1 MSFSPAWVVFTVL
14 GIGLALWMTSIQ
26 WRARGGH
33 KGDLWAIT
41 VVGLPAAVV
50 GGRLGHLLS
59 APETYFGPDGSPLRA
74 LALWDG
80 GFSFWGATILG
91 FLSVWL
97 LTRFQGIR
105 FRPLLDSVAPGLIL
119 GHVAGAFS
127 DWFDGRL
134 ERVTVLTESVWN
146 LIACVVLIIV
156 SKRLRLGYG
165 QVFALYLCLF
175 GLGRILLEALRVGT
189 PAAENARLLLGLP
202 FNVWTAILAL
212 LIGLCWLVVSRLRHR
227 THETGVYMHGSRTLL
242 RRHRRGKHTFE
253 INAPNIAEAAANS
266 GAPLPSVARVA
277 DPDDRNGRRGA
288 PTPPPPASSTDAS
301 PNKAPNGDLAA
312 AGDNADDSE
321 FDDEPGI
328 DLSGRHSFGF
338 FGAVTSAISIVPDV
352 RGNSAPASHEENPQ
366 TSNK

>member
-1 MSFSPAWVVFTVL
+1 MSFSPAWVIFTIL
-14 GIGLALWMTSIQ
+14 GIGLAVWMTSIQ

-33 KGDLWAIT
+33 RGDLWAIA
-41 VVGLPAAVV
+41 VVGLPAAVI
-50 GGRLGHLLS
+50 GGRLGHLIS
-59 APETYFGPDGSPLRA
+59 ASDTYFGPDGSPLRA

-80 GFSFWGATILG
+80 GFSFWGASILG
-91 FLSVWL
+91 FFAVWL

-105 FRPLLDSVAPGLIL
+105 FRPLLDSAAPGLIL

-134 ERVTVLTESVWN
+134 ELVMVVTESAWN

-175 GLGRILLEALRVGT
+175 GLGRVLLEALRIGT
-189 PAAENARLLLGLP
+189 PAAEDARLLLGLP
-202 FNVWTAILAL
+202 LNLWTAILAL
-212 LIGLCWLVVSRLRHR
+212 LIGLGWLIVSRLRHR
-227 THETGVYMHGSRTLL
+227 TYETGVYMHGSRTLL

-253 INAPNIAEAAANS
+253 INAPNIAEAAENS

-277 DPDDRNGRRGA
+277 DPDAQDGPRTAA
-288 PTPPPPASSTDAS
+288 PSDPASAT
-301 PNKAPNGDLAA
+301 AA
-312 AGDNADDSE
+312 ADADESE
-321 FDDEPGI
+321 RDDESGL

-352 RGNSAPASHEENPQ
+352 RGKAGPAPRDESTRSSE
-366 TSNK
+366 S